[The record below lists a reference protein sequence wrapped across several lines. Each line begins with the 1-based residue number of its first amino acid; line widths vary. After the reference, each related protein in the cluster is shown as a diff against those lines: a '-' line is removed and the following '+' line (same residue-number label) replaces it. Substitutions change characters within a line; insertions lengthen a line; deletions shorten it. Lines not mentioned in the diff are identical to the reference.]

1 MDTFDESLQ
10 WQRIKA
16 LLADALEK
24 PAAQRHDFIREA
36 AGEDRALRDRLD
48 ALVSAAARED
58 TPLDTPPSA
67 LALQALEQAAADG
80 WTGRRLGPWRL
91 LSLIGGGGMGQVYLA
106 ERADGQYEQRVAVKL
121 MRDGFDRAS
130 LVSRFRAE
138 RQILAGL
145 DHPNLAKMLDGGIT
159 EEGIPYFVMELVA
172 GQPIDAY
179 ARERQLPARERVR
192 LFRTVCQV
200 VHYAHTRGVV
210 HRDLKPANILVTQDG
225 VVKLVDFGIAKRLAS
240 GTTATATAQRAMTLD
255 FASPEQVRG
264 EQPTPA
270 SDIFSLGVV
279 LYLLLAEA
287 GPYPPGA
294 DEYQLATAICDTEP
308 PPPSARAER
317 PQRRPLRGDLDAVVL
332 KALRKEPALRYA
344 SAEAMADDLFRHLE
358 GLPVQARHGAFSYRL
373 GRLLLRHKG
382 TLGATLAMLAAGV
395 LVSGYLGW
403 QAHLQHQRAER
414 HLADLRK
421 LANVFI
427 FDVHDSIQ
435 RLAGS
440 TAARKLVVERALA
453 YLRQLSAE
461 PDSDPALQVETA
473 QAYRRVGDIQGRPNS
488 PSLGDPQGALA
499 SYRAA
504 QALLAPLAA
513 PHGSRGEARANALR
527 ELSRVYQRQGEVLAS
542 LGRFKEAEAALAAGV
557 DAAAALREA
566 MPADNGAALRLAD
579 MYGQQSE
586 FYVLVGNGE
595 AFMRV
600 SDLEERL
607 LQDVLRREPD
617 SQGAQRSLGGHYNA
631 RGEYLLRHRRDA
643 QGVAQGLEAF
653 RKALAVWQRLLAAAP
668 RDPVLGFAV
677 AGMHENIGTALLH
690 SGDAAQAE
698 QEYRLAL
705 DGFAALSAKDPG
717 DAQLKVQLAVST
729 GGLGE
734 AQLGR
739 GDSAAAVQTT
749 RQALQRFEQLP
760 PALRADSA
768 TRRGEAETRFALA
781 RALQAQGAAAEA
793 CQSLARSLQVLQE
806 LAQGAGTEAGDLQ
819 PETVRAAMQHCPAGR
834 SD

>member
-1 MDTFDESLQ
+1 MDTFDESSQ

-36 AGEDRALRDRLD
+36 AGADQALRERLD
-48 ALVSAAARED
+48 ALVAAAARED

-80 WTGRRLGPWRL
+80 WIGRRLGPWRL

-240 GTTATATAQRAMTLD
+240 GTTTATTATAQRAMTLD

-279 LYLLLAEA
+279 LYLLLADA

-358 GLPVQARHGAFSYRL
+358 GLPVQARHGALSYRL

-382 TLGATLAMLAAGV
+382 TLGATLAMLVAGV

-513 PHGSRGEARANALR
+513 PQARGEAHANALR

-542 LGRFKEAEAALAAGV
+542 LSRFNEAESAFAAGV
-557 DAAAALREA
+557 DAAAALRA
-566 MPADNGAALRLAD
+566 LAPDDNSAALRLAD

-586 FYVLVGNGE
+586 FYVLSGNGE

-607 LQDVLRREPD
+607 LEDVLRREPGL
-617 SQGAQRSLGGHYNA
+617 QGAQRSLGGHYNA

-643 QGVAQGLEAF
+643 QSAAQALEAF
-653 RKALAVWQRLLAAAP
+653 RKSLAVWQRLLAAAP

-677 AGMHENIGTALLH
+677 SGMHANIATALLRG
-690 SGDAAQAE
+690 GDAAHAE

-705 DGFAALSAKDPG
+705 EGFDVLTAKDPG
-717 DAQLKVQLAVST
+717 DAQLKVQLATTT
-729 GGLGE
+729 GSLGE
-734 AQLGR
+734 ALLAK
-739 GDSAAAVQTT
+739 GDSAAAVQAAQ
-749 RQALQRFEQLP
+749 QAVQKFEQLP
-760 PALRADSA
+760 QALRTDSA
-768 TRRGEAETRFALA
+768 TRRGEAETRHVLA
-781 RALQAQGAAAEA
+781 RALQAQGATAEA
-793 CQSLARSLQVLQE
+793 CRSFAQSLQMLQE
-806 LAQGAGTEAGDLQ
+806 LARSAGTEAGDLQ
-819 PETVRAAMQHCPAGR
+819 PETVRAAMRPCAK
-834 SD
+834 

>member
-24 PAAQRHDFIREA
+24 PAAERHDFIREA
-36 AGEDRALRDRLD
+36 AGADPALRERLD
-48 ALVSAAARED
+48 ALVAAAARED
-58 TPLDTPPSA
+58 TPLDVPPSA
-67 LALQALEQAAADG
+67 LVLQALEQAAG
-80 WTGRRLGPWRL
+80 QSWVGRRLGPWRL

-130 LVSRFRAE
+130 LVSRFKAE
-138 RQILAGL
+138 RQILASL

-172 GQPIDAY
+172 GRPIDAY

-240 GTTATATAQRAMTLD
+240 GATTATAQRAMTLD

-279 LYLLLAEA
+279 LYLLLADA

-308 PPPSARAER
+308 PPPSARAGR

-382 TLGATLAMLAAGV
+382 TLGATLAALVAGV

-461 PDSDPALQVETA
+461 PDSDPSLQVETA

-513 PHGSRGEARANALR
+513 AHGARDEAHASALR

-542 LGRFKEAEAALAAGV
+542 LSRFKEAEAALAAGV
-557 DAAAALREA
+557 EAAAALREA
-566 MPADNGAALRLAD
+566 MPSDNSAALRLAD

-586 FYVLVGNGE
+586 FYVLTGNGE

-600 SDLEERL
+600 SDQEERL
-607 LQDVLRREPD
+607 LEDVLRREPG

-631 RGEYLLRHRRDA
+631 RGEYLLRHRNDA
-643 QGVAQGLEAF
+643 QGVMQGLEAF
-653 RKALAVWQRLLAAAP
+653 RKSLAVWQRLLAASP

-677 AGMHENIGTALLH
+677 AGMHENIATALLR

-698 QEYRLAL
+698 QEYRLAF

-717 DAQLKVQLAVST
+717 DAQLKVQLAASM

-739 GDSAAAVQTT
+739 GDSAAAVKTAQ
-749 RQALQRFEQLP
+749 QALQKFEQLP

-781 RALQAQGAAAEA
+781 RALQAQGVSAEA
-793 CQSLARSLQVLQE
+793 CRSYALSLRVLQE
-806 LAQGAGTEAGDLQ
+806 LAHSAGTQAGDLQ
-819 PETVRAAMQHCPAGR
+819 PGTVRAAMQHCPAGR